1 MFIDASAMVAMMT
14 DEDDARLLAARMQ
27 SSTNRI
33 TSPAAIWE
41 TAINIARIL
50 GIELDDAARTVQ
62 SFLDAMEITLL
73 PIPPEA
79 AYAAIDA
86 FDRFGKR
93 HHPAELNFGDCFA
106 YACARHYAVPL
117 LYKGNDFSKTDIEAA

>member
-1 MFIDASAMVAMMT
+1 MFVDASAMVAMMT

-27 SSTNRI
+27 SSDNRI

-62 SFLDAMEITLL
+62 SFLDAMEIKLL

-79 AYAAIDA
+79 AYLAIDA
-86 FDRFGKR
+86 FDRYGKR
-93 HHPAELNFGDCFA
+93 RHQAELNFGDCFA